1 MSCVNTNTHVFAMR
15 ETISMFTTNP
25 RSLSPQIW
33 VTFGTIDDSHTPYAI
48 FQGVRTVML
57 SKPILWPSRYSTQ
70 FWCMNWNVLQRK
82 EGQTLSLFKLPPK
95 FWKQLRSNRNKQTRL
110 ILVWSRNCLLENSQ
124 RRVVLGYVLGDE
136 CRGETHVHFLPPSLY
151 LGDIGRLRYVDAIL
165 GEKWEHLC
173 LLHRTV
179 ITWTDRTWVT
189 TGLQAE

>member
-1 MSCVNTNTHVFAMR
+1 MNYYNLPRFITAIRHTRSFRGLELWGCCPNLLSFDHPGTVPNFDAWIEMSCKERKVKACHC
-15 ETISMFTTNP
+15 
-25 RSLSPQIW
+25 L
-33 VTFGTIDDSHTPYAI
+33 
-48 FQGVRTVML
+48 
-57 SKPILWPSRYSTQ
+57 
-70 FWCMNWNVLQRK
+70 NW
-82 EGQTLSLFKLPPK
+82 SKLPPK
-95 FWKQLRSNRNKQTRL
+95 FWKQLRSNRNKERRL
-110 ILVWSRNCLLENSQ
+110 ILVRSRNCLLENSQ

-165 GEKWEHLC
+165 GKEWEKWEHLC